1 MKKISTIFLT
11 SIFIYANSTICY
23 ENPKN
28 IKVSKEEIRIYK
40 NNITNGNILS
50 DKAIKETLLKNR
62 LFSKAFLKKYNI
74 DKKTKT
80 LLNLSIENTLSNLYI
95 KKLKQLN
102 KPDDK
107 VLKSFYL
114 DHKDEFKPVEKV
126 SISTIKV
133 NSLKKADKI
142 YLKLKQNP
150 KLFEDIAKRESIDPQ
165 IHYKNISILRFNP
178 FIREWI
184 RNHKKG
190 NISEP
195 IKIGNYFFIDKIDD
209 KTKTNISYN
218 SLKND
223 IKNILMS
230 VYVNSMI
237 KKELEKLKKS
247 EGIKE

>member
-23 ENPKN
+23 EIPKN
-28 IKVSKEEIRIYK
+28 IKVSKEEIKIYK
-40 NNITNGNILS
+40 NSITNGDILS
-50 DKAIKETLLKNR
+50 DKTIKETILKNR
-62 LFSKAFLKKYNI
+62 LFSKAFLNRYKI

-80 LLNLSIENTLSNLYI
+80 LLNISIENALSNLYI
-95 KKLKQLN
+95 EKLKQFN
-102 KPDDK
+102 KPNDK

-114 DHKDEFKPVEKV
+114 DHKDEFKPIEKV

-150 KLFEDIAKRESIDPQ
+150 KLFEELAKRENLDPQ
-165 IHYKNISILRFNP
+165 IHYKDISILRFNP
-178 FIREWI
+178 IVREWI

-190 NISEP
+190 DISEP
-195 IKIGNYFFIDKIDD
+195 IKIGNSFFIDRIDN

-218 SLKND
+218 SLKED
-223 IKNILMS
+223 IKNLLMS
-230 VYVNSMI
+230 IYVNSMI
-237 KKELEKLKKS
+237 KKEFEKLKKS
-247 EGIKE
+247 EGIK